1 MFVVQPKAPQ
11 GFKDYLMVNGNYV
24 LEGNA
29 ASRLSV
35 PVVSNAATEIL
46 LENVG
51 VSRKTTIYSDYNG
64 KHVFSYWNKAWYAY
78 YTMSGD
84 YLV

>member
-1 MFVVQPKAPQ
+1 MFPQIEAKRNNMFVVQPKAPQ

-46 LENVG
+46 
-51 VSRKTTIYSDYNG
+51 SSDWFG
-64 KHVFSYWNKAWYAY
+64 Q
-78 YTMSGD
+78 GI
-84 YLV
+84 